1 MNLELSVRKN
11 IYSLKPYS
19 CARDEF
25 KGEAS
30 VYMDANENPY
40 NRPYNRYPDPL
51 QTALKEKIARIKNV
65 RPTQIMIGNGSDECI
80 DLVFRIFCEPKK
92 DAVVAIEPTY
102 GMYKVCADINN
113 VKYTKVLLDKNFQL
127 DAEKLLAETDE
138 RTKAVFLCS
147 PNNPSGNLL
156 KRQEIQKVIEKLNG
170 IVVIDE
176 AYIDFS
182 GAPSWLNELD
192 KYPNLIVLHTFSKAW
207 GLASVRCGLAFA
219 SEEIIALFNK
229 VKYPYNVNCLTQRY
243 VAGQLDEGE
252 QFKNECVKL
261 VLDEKEPLI
270 KALESLKCVKKIY
283 PSDANFLLVKVNNA
297 EQIYKGLVEQGIIV
311 RNRSSISLCNNCI
324 RITIGTKKEN
334 HTLIKVLKMLDS
346 DLLNSNN
353 KPLAKKSPR
362 KAKVLFPEVFENEDI
377 D

>member
-1 MNLELSVRKN
+1 MNLETSVRKN
-11 IYSLKPYS
+11 IYNLKPYS

-25 KGEAS
+25 KGNAS

-65 RPTQIMIGNGSDECI
+65 PPARMMVGNGSDECI
-80 DLVFRIFCEPKK
+80 DLIFRVFCEPKK
-92 DAVVAIEPTY
+92 DAVAAIDPTY

-113 VKYTKVLLDKNFQL
+113 VKYKKVSLDKNFQP

-138 RTKAVFLCS
+138 QTKAIFLCS

-156 KRQEIQKVIEKLNG
+156 NRVEIRKIIENFDG

-182 GAPSWLNELD
+182 SEPSWLNELD
-192 KYPNLIVLHTFSKAW
+192 KYPNLIVLQTFSKAW
-207 GLASVRCGLAFA
+207 GLASVRCGMAFA

-229 VKYPYNVNCLTQRY
+229 VKYPYNVNQLTQRY
-243 VAGQLDEGE
+243 VTGQLAEGE
-252 QFKNECVKL
+252 NFKNEWVKMI
-261 VLDEKEPLI
+261 LDEKESLI
-270 KALESLKCVKKIY
+270 QALQALDCVKKVY
-283 PSDANFLLVKVNNA
+283 PSDANFLLVKVKDA
-297 EQIYKGLVEQGIIV
+297 KEIYRQLVEKGIVV
-311 RNRSSISLCNNCI
+311 RDRSSIALCNNCL

-334 HTLIKVLKMLDS
+334 RTLTEALKNIK
-346 DLLNSNN
+346 
-353 KPLAKKSPR
+353 P
-362 KAKVLFPEVFENEDI
+362 
-377 D
+377 

>member
-1 MNLELSVRKN
+1 MNLESSVRKN
-11 IYSLKPYS
+11 IYNLKPYS

-30 VYMDANENPY
+30 VYMDANESPY

-65 RPTQIMIGNGSDECI
+65 RPAQIMVGNGSDECI
-80 DLVFRIFCEPKK
+80 DLIFRIFCEPKK
-92 DAVVAIEPTY
+92 DIVVAIDPTY

-113 VKYTKVLLDKNFQL
+113 VKYRKVSLDKNFQP
-127 DAEKLLAETDE
+127 DAEKLLAETNE
-138 RTKAVFLCS
+138 QTKAVFLCS

-156 KRQEIQKVIEKLNG
+156 NRPEILKIIEGFSG

-176 AYIDFS
+176 AYVDFS
-182 GAPSWLNELD
+182 SEPSWLEDLD

-229 VKYPYNVNCLTQRY
+229 VKYPYNVNQLTQRY
-243 VAGQLDEGE
+243 VAVQLEEGE
-252 QFKNECVKL
+252 KFKNEWVKMIR
-261 VLDEKEPLI
+261 DEKEPLI
-270 KALESLKCVKKIY
+270 HALQALNCVKKIY
-283 PSDANFLLVKVNNA
+283 PSDANFLLVKVNDA
-297 EQIYKGLVEQGIIV
+297 KRIYKHLVENGIIV
-311 RNRSSISLCNNCI
+311 RDRSSISLCNNCL

-334 HTLIKVLKMLDS
+334 RAFIEALK
-346 DLLNSNN
+346 
-353 KPLAKKSPR
+353 KC
-362 KAKVLFPEVFENEDI
+362 
-377 D
+377 